1 MTISVIVPVR
11 DDPAVDG
18 LLASLAA
25 QREAPAFEVVIAL
38 DGSRREPR
46 VPPGLGVRLLR
57 LPAGGPYAARNAA
70 IAAARGE
77 ILLFTDSDCVCPGDW
92 IAFAERTFRD
102 PSVSALQGGSG
113 PFDRRRL
120 SRWVQ
125 GEDDSYAGAFAAGG
139 YRRFCNTRNFAIRAD
154 LARAF
159 PFPQRFPKGGDGVY
173 GQMLE
178 ARSIAIRFEPRWN
191 VAHRPP
197 ASRWRLGRN
206 AFDRGRYGALW
217 RRTEG
222 IDLFGDAGK
231 GGGKGPG
238 SWLLRHLP
246 ETALARRAA
255 GGGLV
260 IVAAALACAS
270 AVTPEEPARRL
281 FGLFRRACHLSGRLF
296 GES

>member
-1 MTISVIVPVR
+1 VVVPVR
-11 DDPAVDG
+11 DDPAVDR

-46 VPPGLGVRLLR
+46 VPPGLGARLLR

-70 IAAARGE
+70 IAAACGE
-77 ILLFTDSDCVCPGDW
+77 ILLFTDSDCVCPHDW
-92 IAFAERTFRD
+92 IALAERVFHD
-102 PSVSALQGGSG
+102 PSVVALQGSSQ

-120 SRWVQ
+120 SLWMQEEHERYV
-125 GEDDSYAGAFAAGG
+125 AGFAADE
-139 YRRFCNTRNFAIRAD
+139 YRSHCNTRNFAIRAD
-154 LARAF
+154 LARAL

-173 GQMLE
+173 GRLL
-178 ARSIAIRFEPRWN
+178 AAKGIVIRFEPRWA
-191 VAHRPP
+191 VAHNPP

-206 AFDRGRYGALW
+206 AFDRGRFGALW

-222 IDLFGDAGK
+222 VDLFGDTAS

-246 ETALARRAA
+246 ASPFARRAA
-255 GGGLV
+255 SGGLL
-260 IVAAALACAS
+260 IVAAALAFAS
-270 AVTPEEPARRL
+270 AVTPDRPARRL
-281 FGLFRRACHLSGRLF
+281 FSLFRRACHLSGRLS
-296 GES
+296 GEGPR